1 VKKLALDL
9 TQPAG
14 EPGLAGP
21 GSLSWEV
28 FSNPIALGIGGITA
42 VILELAEP
50 RVRSGVWNHSTFRTD
65 PLARMERTGLAAMV
79 TVFGAKSVAERM
91 IAGIGRMHDRVK
103 GTTPCGQPYH
113 ASDPELLDWV
123 HATAAFGFLEAFAT
137 FVRPLSLEERDAYY
151 AEGLAAAHLYGATGA
166 PATQAQREAQFAA
179 MRPKLERS
187 EIVFEFLSI
196 LREAP
201 LLPRPL
207 RPLQRLVIRAAVEI
221 TPADVR
227 ETLGLGAEYG
237 LRRAERAFLRGLGRL
252 AGRIQPG
259 DAPAAQARRRLA
271 VA

>member
-1 VKKLALDL
+1 
-9 TQPAG
+9 
-14 EPGLAGP
+14 
-21 GSLSWEV
+21 V

-65 PLARMERTGLAAMV
+65 PIARMERTGTAAMV

-123 HATAAFGFLEAFAT
+123 QATAAFGFLEAFAT
-137 FVRPLSLEERDAYY
+137 FVRPLSQDDRDAYY

-166 PATQAQREAQFAA
+166 PASQAAREAQFAA

-187 EIVFEFLSI
+187 DIVFEFLTI
-196 LREAP
+196 LRDAP

-207 RPLQRLVIRAAVEI
+207 RPLQRMVIRAAVDI
-221 TPADVR
+221 TPEDVR
-227 ETLGLGAEYG
+227 ATLGLGAEYG
-237 LRRAERAFLRGLGRL
+237 LRRWERAFLRGLGRL
-252 AGRIQPG
+252 AGRLQPG
-259 DAPAAQARRRLA
+259 DSPAAQARRRLA
-271 VA
+271 AA